1 MQNKFKE
8 EYNMDNYIIGEE
20 ENYSDFI
27 KEIMDE
33 DQHPSNKGEEVFLDE
48 DIDNKK
54 VTIEDYLF
62 LAK

>member
-1 MQNKFKE
+1 
-8 EYNMDNYIIGEE
+8 MDNYFIGEE

-27 KEIMDE
+27 KEIMAE
-33 DQHPSNKGEEVFLDE
+33 EQQLSNKGEEVFLDE
-48 DIDNKK
+48 DRDNKK

>member
-8 EYNMDNYIIGEE
+8 EYDMDRCVIGEE

-27 KEIMDE
+27 KELISE
-33 DQHPSNKGEEVFLDE
+33 EEQFNNKGEEVLLE
-48 DIDNKK
+48 NYTEGNNIK
-54 VTIEDYLF
+54 IENYWF

>member
-8 EYNMDNYIIGEE
+8 EYNMDNCVIREE

-27 KEIMDE
+27 KEIMVE
-33 DQHPSNKGEEVFLDE
+33 EQQFNNKGKEVFCEE
-48 DIDNKK
+48 DRGNRNI
-54 VTIEDYLF
+54 TIEDYSF